1 MEDWRLAMDW
11 KAVKRSMKAKEMT
24 MMFLRI
30 CLSSCR
36 RGYQTFLS
44 VVFREAKLECLS
56 QENESLPRAK
66 HSSLI
71 VQREMV

>member
-36 RGYQTFLS
+36 
-44 VVFREAKLECLS
+44 
-56 QENESLPRAK
+56 
-66 HSSLI
+66 
-71 VQREMV
+71 